1 MSSKGKAFY
10 QPVNVVEEID
20 LERHGFIEASAGT
33 GKTYTIEHLVLR
45 LLKEREALQLE
56 EILLVTYTEK
66 AAGELKARIRLKIET
81 ALTEEGLSAAQSE
94 KLGAA
99 LDGFDAA
106 AIHTIHGFCHGV
118 LSDYAFENGM
128 PFESEVVDEAP
139 IYTERL
145 RELMRRHW
153 PARYGDD
160 LYLLLHLAGFAGR
173 EESFS
178 ATTTDIAA
186 NRYRPQ
192 LGDRLLPETSADT
205 IAALLAR
212 ARERIKTVW
221 DALGPG
227 DDFLAGYQ
235 RLNFNAAARRSRLNK
250 IIRPLVALAGE
261 GGSRAADL
269 LAVAHWFE
277 AVRSVTS
284 QGQSGID
291 AMVPEKW
298 NKSGANLDVCPKLE
312 VVADQVRTLK
322 TDLQELGHRLQIEA
336 IDTLQEEVPRLKARK
351 GWLSYNDM
359 LTRVAAAL
367 TGPGGERLCAILRR
381 RFKVAFVDE
390 FQDTDPVQWQI
401 FERLFLGAGTPEADP
416 GQLFLIGDP
425 KQAIYAFRG
434 ADVFAYLT
442 ARQRMEAMAER
453 GLAGLYSLAT
463 NWRSSAELVMAYNRL
478 FGQAIWFPPAE
489 ESGPLEIGH
498 QSVQPPSPDII
509 RVPVAVDTSRRGA
522 MNLIDLNAAQSPKM
536 AKYRLPALIATEIQH
551 LVLGSRIEFG
561 TGAAQRLSYGDI
573 CVLIRGRSEA
583 PLLERE
589 FRRRRIPYAF
599 YKKPGLFQSQ
609 EAQALSLVLH
619 AIAAPQSRGDFNAAL
634 LTPFFDQAP
643 GDWGNASG
651 LPDDHPFRQH
661 LRNWHELADQ
671 GRWSHLFDDL
681 FSASGVRYRQ
691 SRDPQWD
698 RIESNYRQLRTY
710 LQRAIYEDNLDLRG
724 LVALLDTHIQATRP
738 AEADADL
745 HQIDTEAPKVQLM
758 TMHVSK
764 GLQFPVVFV
773 AGGLTQPGSGGMT
786 VYHQHSGGASDS
798 RIIKVID
805 LTGES
810 GREAHEMER
819 LAEDKRLLYVALTR
833 AQLKLYLPYYVH
845 EKKQPWVGPL
855 CRILAPA
862 VGAQFFGEGETDGV
876 AWLTPEAILW
886 DGAAESGTRA
896 EAPEPAAM
904 PVRLPSQASFVRR
917 RPPVASFTRLHR
929 LAAGAHLLAAHRF
942 AAETLSL
949 FDTVSGPLMGDGDGK
964 GGSDEAAMAILE
976 TAPDPESDHPADRLP
991 GGARMGSLCH
1001 DILETIDYAGVR
1013 RASTPADL
1021 DADAHHLIRK
1031 QMQRYQVDPVWAGDL
1046 AQLVWNTLN
1055 TPISNGAAPLVLG
1068 DLSQAERLHEVEFT
1082 CCLDLAAEGL
1092 GTTGDGYL
1100 RGFIDLLFVHGG
1112 RYYILDWKSNRLE
1125 AGYHADSLAAGMD
1138 GAGYHLQYRI
1148 YTLAALRWLA
1158 LEHGPGFDPQ
1168 SHFGGVYYIFLRGMG
1183 RAPGSGVFFASP
1195 TAIGAVA
1202 SLEVD
1207 LARQLG
1213 GCHVC

>member
-1 MSSKGKAFY
+1 MSLEEKATY
-10 QPVNVVEEID
+10 QPINGVEEID

-66 AAGELKARIRLKIET
+66 AAGELKARIRTKIET
-81 ALTEEGLSAAQSE
+81 ALAKEALTAAQSE
-94 KLGAA
+94 KLRAA

-128 PFESEVVDEAP
+128 PLESEVVDEAP

-145 RELMRRHW
+145 REFMRRQW

-173 EESFS
+173 EEAFS

-192 LGDRLLPETSADT
+192 LGDRLLPEPSTGT
-205 IAALLAR
+205 IAELLAR
-212 ARERIKTVW
+212 ARDGITAVG

-227 DDFLAGYQ
+227 DDFLAGYGQ
-235 RLNFNAAARRSRLNK
+235 LNFNAAARRARLNK
-250 IIRPLVALAGE
+250 IIRPLVTLAGE
-261 GGSRAADL
+261 GGSQGADL
-269 LAVAHWFE
+269 LAASDWLA
-277 AVRSVTS
+277 AVGKVTS
-284 QGQSGID
+284 QGQVGIE

-298 NKSGANLDVCPKLE
+298 NKSGANLEVCPRLE
-312 VVADQVRTLK
+312 GVAEQVRSLK
-322 TDLQELGHRLQIEA
+322 ADLQELGHRLQIEA
-336 IDTLQEEVPRLKARK
+336 IDALQEEVPRLKARK
-351 GWLSYNDM
+351 GWLTYNDM

-401 FERLFLGAGTPEADP
+401 FERLFLEERTPGTEA

-442 ARQRMEAMAER
+442 ARQCMEALAR
-453 GLAGLYSLAT
+453 KGLAGLYCLAT

-478 FGQAIWFPPAE
+478 FGQAIWFPPST
-489 ESGPLEIGH
+489 ESAPLEIGH
-498 QSVQPPSPDII
+498 QPVQAPSPEMI
-509 RVPVAVDTSRRGA
+509 RVPVAVDTSGRGA
-522 MNLIDLNAAQSPKM
+522 MNLIDLNRAQSPKM
-536 AKYRLPALIATEIQH
+536 AKYRLPALIAAEIQH
-551 LVLGSRIEFG
+551 LVKGSRIAFG
-561 TGAAQRLSYGDI
+561 RGEARSLGYGDI

-583 PLLERE
+583 HSIERE

-619 AIAAPQSRGDFNAAL
+619 AIAAPQSQGEVNAAL

-643 GDWGNASG
+643 GDLGKTGG
-651 LPDDHPFRQH
+651 LPDDHPFRHH
-661 LRNWHELADQ
+661 LLNWHELADQ
-671 GRWSHLFDDL
+671 GRWSLLFDDL

-691 SRDPQWD
+691 SSDPQWD

-710 LQRAIYEDNLDLRG
+710 LQRAVYEDNLDLRG

-786 VYHQHSGGASDS
+786 VYHQHSGGTSAP
-798 RIIKVID
+798 RITKVID

-810 GREAHEMER
+810 GREIHAEER

-845 EKKQPWVGPL
+845 EQNQSWVGPL

-862 VGAQFFGEGETDGV
+862 VGAQFLAEGEGDGV
-876 AWLTPEAILW
+876 GWLTPEAILS
-886 DGAAESGTRA
+886 DGVGSGGA
-896 EAPEPAAM
+896 NADASDGPEPVRA
-904 PVRLPSQASFVRR
+904 PVGLPDQPSFVQR

-929 LAAGAHLLAAHRF
+929 LVAGAHRSGGAAI
-942 AAETLSL
+942 SL
-949 FDTVSGPLMGDGDGK
+949 FDTVSGPMSGHGEGK
-964 GGSDEAAMAILE
+964 GGSDEAAMAALE
-976 TAPDPESDHPADRLP
+976 AAPDPESHHPADRLP

-1013 RASTPADL
+1013 RAPTPADL
-1021 DADAHHLIRK
+1021 DAEARELMGK
-1031 QMQRYQVDPVWAGDL
+1031 QMQRYQVDPIWTADL

-1055 TPISNGAAPLVLG
+1055 TPIPNEDGPLVLG
-1068 DLSQAERLHEVEFT
+1068 DLRQRDRLHEAEFT
-1082 CCLDLAAEGL
+1082 CRLELAAEGL
-1092 GTTGDGYL
+1092 GAPGDGYL
-1100 RGFIDLLFVHGG
+1100 RGFIDLLFLHGG

-1125 AGYHADSLAAGMD
+1125 AGYHVDSLTAGMD

-1158 LEHGPGFDPQ
+1158 LQHGPGFDPQ
-1168 SHFGGVYYIFLRGMG
+1168 RHFGGVYYIFLRGMG
-1183 RAPGSGVFFASP
+1183 RAPGSGVFFAPP
-1195 TAIGAVA
+1195 TAMGAVET
-1202 SLEVD
+1202 LEAD